1 MHDPYDQAPAG
12 ARFGWGPVAGQRFG
26 AVCACVVVVD
36 VLSFTTAVEIS
47 VERGMRIHPYQWHDA
62 SGRPAESWASD
73 RGFALAVGRR
83 GVGPDHP
90 WSLSPDRLRTAPV
103 VEDLVLPSP
112 NGATL
117 STLAAAG
124 GATVVAACLRNA
136 AAVGRWLRVRGYG
149 RTDRPVAVVAAGER
163 WSDDGSLRPC
173 VEDLLGAGAVLA
185 ALVPPDRP
193 ADPCSVEAA
202 VARAAW
208 LAVADPSTALR
219 DCASGRELTRAGFA
233 ADVTVAAEVGA
244 GDVVPV
250 LRDGAFVRD
259 GRSAN

>member
-1 MHDPYDQAPAG
+1 VRDPYDQAPAG
-12 ARFGWGPVAGQRFG
+12 ARFDWGPAAAGRFG
-26 AVCACVVVVD
+26 AGCACVVVVD
-36 VLSFTTAVEIS
+36 VLSFSTSVGIA
-47 VERGMRIHPYQWHDA
+47 VERGMRIHPYRWRDGSA
-62 SGRPAESWASD
+62 TSWATS
-73 RGFALAVGRR
+73 RGFALAVGRSAANAE
-83 GVGPDHP
+83 HP
-90 WSLSPDRLRTAPV
+90 WSLSPDRLRAAPV

-112 NGATL
+112 NGSTL
-117 STLAAAG
+117 SLLAAAG

-163 WSDDGSLRPC
+163 WTDDDSLRPC

-208 LAVADPSTALR
+208 LAVSDPVAALR
-219 DCASGRELTRAGFA
+219 DCASGRELARDGFT
-233 ADVTVAAEVGA
+233 ADVAVAAEVGA
-244 GDVVPV
+244 SDVVPV
-250 LRDGAFVRD
+250 LRDGVFVRD
-259 GRSAN
+259 GRTGG